1 MIKPIDPHH
10 RLGVEMEVSPYIYPP
25 FKIVTSRS
33 NELGMKNVVELY
45 MSDVSQ
51 SPRVFAIE
59 LHYQFWS
66 RDFGGGL
73 PGIVFAAISFPLDE
87 VLESSLVPMTVE
99 DLFYFPLHFSVDDY
113 GRWVVLCFPAC
124 NRVFWGWSKLHH
136 VEHWM
141 ELLHLVWQL

>member
-1 MIKPIDPHH
+1 
-10 RLGVEMEVSPYIYPP
+10 MEVSPYIHPP

-33 NELGMKNVVELY
+33 NELGMKNVVELRV
-45 MSDVSQ
+45 SDVSQ

-87 VLESSLVPMTVE
+87 VLESSPVPTTVE
-99 DLFYFPLHFSVDDY
+99 DLFYFPLCFSIDDY
-113 GRWVVLCFPAC
+113 GQWVVLRLSAC
-124 NRVFWGWSKLHH
+124 NRVVWGWSELYH
-136 VEHWM
+136 VEHRM
-141 ELLHLVWQL
+141 ELLHPV